1 MWILRLVGLR
11 PGALIACEHWPAA
24 GNGRISSLDIYDT
37 ECQNR
42 FQHSA
47 NVRGRPM
54 ASTRE
59 WFETVE
65 EARRRARR
73 RLPRSVYLALVAGTE
88 KGVTLRDNTAAFSE
102 LKFAPPRI
110 ADLPAAR
117 EMATSVLGQEISM
130 PVIASPTGVQAVHPD
145 GEVGVA
151 RATADAGTAMG
162 LSSFGSMPVEAVAEV
177 NPKLFF
183 QSYWSG
189 GRDKILERSERA
201 RRAGAKGLIVTL
213 DWSFSNGRDW
223 GSPAIPEKIDL
234 RTLIHLAPEGII
246 RPAYVLEWLR
256 HGGLPDLTVPNMAA
270 PGEPAPTFFDV
281 YGEWMQTAPP
291 TWDDL
296 AWLREQWGGPF
307 MVKGVMRPDDARR
320 SIDIGATA
328 ISVSNHG
335 GNNLDG
341 TPASIRALPSISE
354 AVGGQIEVLLDGG
367 IRRGSDGVK
376 ALALG
381 ARTVMIGRAY
391 LWGLAANGSAGVQN
405 VFDVLRGGIDSTLL
419 ALGHT
424 SIHELTPDDIIVPAE
439 FSRGLH
445 K

>member
-1 MWILRLVGLR
+1 
-11 PGALIACEHWPAA
+11 
-24 GNGRISSLDIYDT
+24 
-37 ECQNR
+37 
-42 FQHSA
+42 
-47 NVRGRPM
+47 M

-102 LKFAPPRI
+102 LRFAPPRI

-145 GEVGVA
+145 GEAGVA

-223 GSPAIPEKIDL
+223 GSPAIPEQIDL
-234 RTLIHLAPEGII
+234 RTLIRLAPEGII

-256 HGGLPDLTVPNMAA
+256 HGGLPDLTVPNMAS
-270 PGEPAPTFFDV
+270 PGEPAPTFFGV
-281 YGEWMQTAPP
+281 YGEWMQTPPP

-307 MVKGVMRPDDARR
+307 MIKGVMRPDDARR
-320 SIDIGATA
+320 AIDIGATA

-335 GNNLDG
+335 GNNLDS
-341 TPASIRALPSISE
+341 TPASIRALPGISD

-367 IRRGSDGVK
+367 IRRGSDVVK

-391 LWGLAANGSAGVQN
+391 LWGLAANGSAGVKN
-405 VFDVLRGGIDSTLL
+405 VFDVLRAGIDSTLL
-419 ALGHT
+419 ALGRS
-424 SIHELTPDDIIVPAE
+424 SIHDLSSDDLIVPAD

>member
-1 MWILRLVGLR
+1 
-11 PGALIACEHWPAA
+11 
-24 GNGRISSLDIYDT
+24 
-37 ECQNR
+37 
-42 FQHSA
+42 
-47 NVRGRPM
+47 M

-65 EARRRARR
+65 EARRRAKR

-110 ADLPAAR
+110 ADLPTAR

-145 GEVGVA
+145 GEAGVA

-223 GSPAIPEKIDL
+223 GSPAIPEQIDL
-234 RTLIHLAPEGII
+234 RTLVRLAPEGIV

-270 PGEPAPTFFDV
+270 PGEPAPTFFGV

-320 SIDIGATA
+320 AIDIGATA

-341 TPASIRALPSISE
+341 TPASIRALPGIAD

-367 IRRGSDGVK
+367 IRRGSDVVK

-381 ARTVMIGRAY
+381 ARSVMIGRAY
-391 LWGLAANGSAGVQN
+391 LWGLAANGSAGVKN
-405 VFDVLRGGIDSTLL
+405 VFDVLRAGIDSTLL
-419 ALGHT
+419 ALGRS
-424 SIHELTPDDIIVPAE
+424 SIHDLSPDDIIVPAE

>member
-1 MWILRLVGLR
+1 
-11 PGALIACEHWPAA
+11 
-24 GNGRISSLDIYDT
+24 
-37 ECQNR
+37 
-42 FQHSA
+42 
-47 NVRGRPM
+47 M

-145 GEVGVA
+145 GEAGVA

-223 GSPAIPEKIDL
+223 GSPAIPEQIDL
-234 RTLIHLAPEGII
+234 RTLVRLAPEGIV

-256 HGGLPDLTVPNMAA
+256 HGGLPDLRVPNMAA
-270 PGEPAPTFFDV
+270 PGEPAPTFFGV

-320 SIDIGATA
+320 AIDIGATA

-341 TPASIRALPSISE
+341 TPASIRALPGIAD

-367 IRRGSDGVK
+367 IRRGSDVVK

-391 LWGLAANGSAGVQN
+391 LWGLAANGSAGVKN
-405 VFDVLRGGIDSTLL
+405 VFDVLRAGIDSTLL
-419 ALGHT
+419 ALGRS
-424 SIHELTPDDIIVPAE
+424 SIHDLSPDDIIVPAE

>member
-1 MWILRLVGLR
+1 
-11 PGALIACEHWPAA
+11 
-24 GNGRISSLDIYDT
+24 
-37 ECQNR
+37 
-42 FQHSA
+42 
-47 NVRGRPM
+47 M

-65 EARRRARR
+65 EARRRAKR
-73 RLPRSVYLALVAGTE
+73 RLPRPVYLALVAGSE
-88 KGVTLRDNTAAFSE
+88 KGLTLRDNTEAFSE
-102 LKFAPPRI
+102 LRFAPPRI
-110 ADLPAAR
+110 ADLPATR

-145 GEVGVA
+145 GEAGVA
-151 RATADAGTAMG
+151 RGSAEAGTAVG
-162 LSSFGSMPVEAVAEV
+162 LSSFGSMAVETVAEV

-183 QSYWSG
+183 QTYWSG
-189 GRDKILERSERA
+189 SRDQITERTERA

-223 GSPAIPEKIDL
+223 GSPAIPERIDL
-234 RTLIHLAPEGII
+234 RTLVRLAPEGILKLGYL
-246 RPAYVLEWLR
+246 REWLS

-270 PGEPAPTFFDV
+270 PGEPPPTFFGV
-281 YGEWMQTAPP
+281 YGEWMQTPPP
-291 TWDDL
+291 TWEDL
-296 AWLREQWGGPF
+296 AWLCEQWGGPF

-320 SIDIGATA
+320 AIDIGATA

-341 TPASIRALPSISE
+341 TPASIRALPSISD

-367 IRRGSDGVK
+367 IRRGSDVVK
-376 ALALG
+376 AVALG
-381 ARTVMIGRAY
+381 ARAVMIGRAY
-391 LWGLAANGSAGVQN
+391 LWGLAANGSAGVKN

-419 ALGHT
+419 ALGRS
-424 SIHELTPDDIIVPAE
+424 SIHDLSPDDIIVPAE

>member
-1 MWILRLVGLR
+1 
-11 PGALIACEHWPAA
+11 
-24 GNGRISSLDIYDT
+24 
-37 ECQNR
+37 
-42 FQHSA
+42 
-47 NVRGRPM
+47 M

-73 RLPRSVYLALVAGTE
+73 RLPRSVYMALVAGTE

-102 LKFAPPRI
+102 LRFAPPHI
-110 ADLPAAR
+110 ADLPATR
-117 EMATSVLGQEISM
+117 ELATSVLGQEIAL

-145 GEVGVA
+145 GEAGVA
-151 RATADAGTAMG
+151 RGAAEAGTAVG
-162 LSSFGSMPVEAVAEV
+162 LSSFGSMPVETVAEV

-183 QSYWSG
+183 QVYWSG
-189 GRDKILERSERA
+189 GRDKIIERAERA

-234 RTLIHLAPEGII
+234 RTLIRLAPEGIT
-246 RPAYVLEWLR
+246 RLGYVREWLTR
-256 HGGLPDLTVPNMAA
+256 GGLPDLTVPNMAS
-270 PGEPAPTFFDV
+270 PGEPAPTFFGV
-281 YGEWMQTAPP
+281 YGEWMQTPPP

-307 MVKGVMRPDDARR
+307 MIKGVMRPDDARR
-320 SIDIGATA
+320 AIDIGATA
-328 ISVSNHG
+328 VSVSNHG

-341 TPASIRALPSISE
+341 TPASIRALPSISD

-367 IRRGSDGVK
+367 IRRGSDVVK
-376 ALALG
+376 AVALG
-381 ARTVMIGRAY
+381 ARAVMIGRAY
-391 LWGLAANGSAGVQN
+391 LWGLAANGSAGVKN

-419 ALGHT
+419 ALGRS
-424 SIHELTPDDIIVPAE
+424 SIHDLSPEDIIVPAE
-439 FSRGLH
+439 FSRGLS

>member
-1 MWILRLVGLR
+1 
-11 PGALIACEHWPAA
+11 
-24 GNGRISSLDIYDT
+24 
-37 ECQNR
+37 
-42 FQHSA
+42 
-47 NVRGRPM
+47 M

-73 RLPRSVYLALVAGTE
+73 RLPRSVYMALVAGTE

-102 LKFAPPRI
+102 LRFAPPRI

-117 EMATSVLGQEISM
+117 DMATSVLGQEISM

-145 GEVGVA
+145 GEAGVA

-223 GSPAIPEKIDL
+223 GSPAIPEQIDL
-234 RTLIHLAPEGII
+234 RTLMRLAPEGIF

-256 HGGLPDLTVPNMAA
+256 HGGLPDLTVPNMAD
-270 PGEPAPTFFDV
+270 PGEPAPTFFGV
-281 YGEWMQTAPP
+281 YGEWMQTPPP

-320 SIDIGATA
+320 AIDIGATA

-341 TPASIRALPSISE
+341 TPASIRALPGISD

-367 IRRGSDGVK
+367 IRRGSDVVK

-391 LWGLAANGSAGVQN
+391 LWGLAANGSAGVKN
-405 VFDVLRGGIDSTLL
+405 VFDVLRAGIDSTLL
-419 ALGHT
+419 ALGRS
-424 SIHELTPDDIIVPAE
+424 SIHDLSPDDIIVPAE

>member
-1 MWILRLVGLR
+1 
-11 PGALIACEHWPAA
+11 
-24 GNGRISSLDIYDT
+24 
-37 ECQNR
+37 
-42 FQHSA
+42 
-47 NVRGRPM
+47 M

-110 ADLPAAR
+110 ADLPATR

-145 GEVGVA
+145 GEAGVA
-151 RATADAGTAMG
+151 RATADAGTAIG

-223 GSPAIPEKIDL
+223 GSPAIPEQIDL
-234 RTLIHLAPEGII
+234 RTLIRLAPEGII
-246 RPAYVLEWLR
+246 RPGYVLEWLR
-256 HGGLPDLTVPNMAA
+256 HGGLPDLTVPNMAS

-281 YGEWMQTAPP
+281 YGEWMQTPPP

-320 SIDIGATA
+320 AIDIGATA

-341 TPASIRALPSISE
+341 TPASIRALPGISD

-367 IRRGSDGVK
+367 IRRGSDVVK

-391 LWGLAANGSAGVQN
+391 LWGLAANGSAGVKN
-405 VFDVLRGGIDSTLL
+405 VFDVLRAGIDSTLL
-419 ALGHT
+419 ALGRA
-424 SIHELTPDDIIVPAE
+424 SIHDLSPDDIIVPAD
-439 FSRGLH
+439 FSRGLD